1 MTKLIVDSNIIFSA
15 ILNVN
20 SRIGQILLTS
30 DRFYDFYAP
39 KYIRDEIFNHQEKL
53 KKIAKLDSNDFL
65 EVYELILK
73 NITILDHSIP
83 EKKNYQ
89 KAFELSKNVDLDDIP
104 FARHAI
110 SVVAFS
116 LYLKCKLWTGDKK
129 LIKGLKDN
137 GFDKIVTTNDLFK
150 DFLKKNRK

>member
-30 DRFYDFYAP
+30 DNTYDFYAP
-39 KYIRDEIFNHQEKL
+39 KYVRDEIWNQQQKL
-53 KKIAKLDSNDFL
+53 KKIAKLDDNDFL

-73 NITILDHSIP
+73 NITILDHSIAG
-83 EKKNYQ
+83 KTNYK
-89 KAFELSKNVDLDDIP
+89 KAFELCKDVDLDDIP
-104 FARHAI
+104 F
-110 SVVAFS
+110 VAFS

-129 LIKGLKDN
+129 LIKGLKEK
-137 GFDKIVTTNDLFK
+137 GFNKIVMTNDLFE
-150 DFLKKNRK
+150 DFLKKNRT